1 MRSAGSKTSKK
12 TKTSLAANQEEEGQP
27 QFLNC
32 QHYEKLIR
40 IHSMLAMI
48 SHDSYK

>member
-1 MRSAGSKTSKK
+1 MKSMGSKASKK

-32 QHYEKLIR
+32 
-40 IHSMLAMI
+40 
-48 SHDSYK
+48 